1 MKGKLIA
8 VLSIIFVLLVLF
20 TKSINVDALENSS
33 TEIIDEI
40 SIIEEE
46 LNCNET
52 NVTNELNNQIYYYQ
66 TLLENSTD
74 EEQIKQIKSLI
85 STTEELIDEYNSYSN
100 SALTRG
106 SFNLIYS
113 PAVASVLAY
122 FNACGYTL
130 AAELLT
136 HARDNED
143 LDSIYVPVNKDA
155 VLSSN
160 IYEEI
165 KNGTTYEGTSSF
177 PNSGSTNDKDLYY
190 AIHSFYFSK
199 SISNRAIVIQD
210 RYDYAASNDY
220 GSIGGVAVD
229 LMYSAQENGV
239 LIPYYSVITHNFSGT
254 SVNQSEIVSI
264 SLNQKYFEDK
274 VTLGKGEYKD
284 YYITFSKG
292 STKVFQTL
300 GTKDSYLYIYDSLG
314 NLLASNDDSGYS
326 LNSLIKYYCSANV
339 QYIIRVK
346 FFSTSYY
353 GETKI
358 IVTPSYGALSSD
370 SSTLSSYESIYN
382 TSSSNFTF
390 STFSSKGYVR
400 LLTYTPS
407 ERANYSIE
415 TEGDIDTYIYVID
428 PRSTYLITS
437 SDYNDDGGESFNAKI
452 SKDLS
457 ANIPYLIIY
466 SRWYL
471 LGDNSSFISKIYK
484 N

>member
-1 MKGKLIA
+1 MKWNLIA

-20 TKSINVDALENSS
+20 TKSINVDVALENSS

-52 NVTNELNNQIYYYQ
+52 NVTNELNNQIHYYQ

-74 EEQIKQIKSLI
+74 EEQINQIKSLI

-130 AAELLT
+130 AGELLT

-143 LDSIYVPVNKDA
+143 LDSIYAPVNIDA
-155 VLSSN
+155 VLNSN

-165 KNGTTYEGTSSF
+165 KNWTTYEGTSSF

-199 SISNRAIVIQD
+199 SISNWAIVIQD

-239 LIPYYSVITHNFSGT
+239 LIPYYSVITHDFSGT

-264 SLNQKYFEDK
+264 SSNQKYFEDK

-284 YYITFSKG
+284 YFITFSKG

-358 IVTPSYGALSSD
+358 I
-370 SSTLSSYESIYN
+370 
-382 TSSSNFTF
+382 
-390 STFSSKGYVR
+390 
-400 LLTYTPS
+400 
-407 ERANYSIE
+407 
-415 TEGDIDTYIYVID
+415 
-428 PRSTYLITS
+428 ITS
-437 SDYNDDGGESFNAKI
+437 HMV
-452 SKDLS
+452 L
-457 ANIPYLIIY
+457 
-466 SRWYL
+466 
-471 LGDNSSFISKIYK
+471 
-484 N
+484 